1 MPNPDGTPTWLE
13 ILAELGEKGDP
24 AAEEARVALAEKAGI
39 VDPAVAARLREQI
52 ATSPEGVGNIN
63 LGVEDVAPGG
73 VSEGQV
79 AEFEWNEQG
88 TQIQMIP
95 KDTADPICGV
105 GQRLVN
111 GKCVDIVCGPNQELV
126 NGVCVDI
133 DDDDDDDDD
142 DDEEKEKGFEP
153 WAPFDPNAGDPGWFG
168 GDDGDP
174 VNEKGVPKFTEADLR
189 KARLLL
195 ESELRMAGFDAN
207 AIGRLIE
214 SWVIP
219 RLTGT
224 YVGVDGVLMLPP
236 DDAADLLPELYT
248 QPEFYARF
256 PGYHARI
263 DAGYNAI
270 DIQDYL
276 KYENRFKELMMQY
289 GLDTMLHEEGGVAAE
304 YISNLISSNISLT
317 QVDKRIT
324 QGIGAVL
331 NAPEEVLAQY
341 EEWYGAEG
349 ENALL
354 ATFLDP
360 NQDLVNL
367 GKMAQTA
374 AAGGYAQKVLG
385 KGIGQDMAEQ
395 IADLDYSNQ
404 QLYEAYSKLTQQAAL
419 FQEKLGEEDWDIED
433 EGVSFALNLDQDAI
447 TRIQRRREAR
457 AADFRGG
464 GGALVSG
471 ATTGFGAANA

>member
-1 MPNPDGTPTWLE
+1 
-13 ILAELGEKGDP
+13 GDP
-24 AAEEARVALAEKAGI
+24 AAEEARVALAEKVGI

-189 KARLLL
+189 KARL
-195 ESELRMAGFDAN
+195 
-207 AIGRLIE
+207 
-214 SWVIP
+214 
-219 RLTGT
+219 
-224 YVGVDGVLMLPP
+224 
-236 DDAADLLPELYT
+236 
-248 QPEFYARF
+248 
-256 PGYHARI
+256 
-263 DAGYNAI
+263 
-270 DIQDYL
+270 
-276 KYENRFKELMMQY
+276 
-289 GLDTMLHEEGGVAAE
+289 
-304 YISNLISSNISLT
+304 
-317 QVDKRIT
+317 
-324 QGIGAVL
+324 
-331 NAPEEVLAQY
+331 
-341 EEWYGAEG
+341 
-349 ENALL
+349 
-354 ATFLDP
+354 
-360 NQDLVNL
+360 
-367 GKMAQTA
+367 
-374 AAGGYAQKVLG
+374 
-385 KGIGQDMAEQ
+385 
-395 IADLDYSNQ
+395 
-404 QLYEAYSKLTQQAAL
+404 
-419 FQEKLGEEDWDIED
+419 
-433 EGVSFALNLDQDAI
+433 
-447 TRIQRRREAR
+447 
-457 AADFRGG
+457 
-464 GGALVSG
+464 
-471 ATTGFGAANA
+471 